1 MPFYPVLKLQPLT
14 PRIADGVNHPRY
26 PISISPADKI
36 NAATRVSINPVPS
49 DQDPNPDLDAFSAP
63 AAANSPVTPS
73 ASRRNFFALLSPST
87 SHSIFSATLLIM
99 LSTFLSA
106 VLGLVRTWYINRIFG
121 AGPTTDAYY
130 AAFQLPDMLSYF
142 LIGSV
147 ISITM
152 VTILNRYRAQEDE
165 AGADR
170 ALSIILNA
178 MAVVFTIGILLAE
191 IFAPLY
197 TRLAFH
203 GFDPQKAALCTSLTR
218 LLLPAQLFF
227 FLGGVIGSR
236 LLVRKIFLYTAI
248 TPLIYNLGII
258 LGAVF
263 FHQRFGIYSLV
274 IGVLGGVILG
284 PAALNLYGA
293 FRDGFRY
300 QPILNLRHPAFLE
313 WLRLTFP
320 LMIGVSLV
328 TADKW
333 ILSYFAS
340 NDTGGISLLT
350 VAKTLFTAPM
360 GFLGQAAGAASLPF
374 FSALFSQH
382 RLEDFATAVNR
393 SVSRVLA
400 ASFLLGAWMIALA
413 SPIVD
418 LFRGGSF
425 TATDAHATALYFTL
439 FTLSIAFWASQGI
452 YARSFYA
459 AGNTVTPAT
468 AGWIVTLISIPLYAL
483 LFRSVGLKGLAIAS
497 DIGIVIQTLTLAI
510 LLDRRKLVRLSGLE
524 GRELLNS
531 LLAAI
536 VSFAGAAAFV
546 HVIPLRHSH
555 TRDVAVI
562 ASATLVWAT
571 LSVVTLHLTGSKL
584 LAQILRRRQHS

>member
-1 MPFYPVLKLQPLT
+1 MEQAL
-14 PRIADGVNHPRY
+14 PR
-26 PISISPADKI
+26 S
-36 NAATRVSINPVPS
+36 VPTNEDS
-49 DQDPNPDLDAFSAP
+49 NPDPDALVASDTCITSAVPESVTTAAPRPSPFSIFR
-63 AAANSPVTPS
+63 PS
-73 ASRRNFFALLSPST
+73 A

-99 LSTFLSA
+99 LSSFLSA

-152 VTILNRYRAQEDE
+152 VTILNRYRAQGDE
-165 AGADR
+165 ASADR
-170 ALSIILNA
+170 PLSIILNA
-178 MAVVFTIGILLAE
+178 MAVIFTVGILLAE

-197 TRLAFH
+197 TRIAFR

-218 LLLPAQLFF
+218 VLLPAQLFF
-227 FLGGVIGSR
+227 FFGGVMGSR
-236 LLVRKIFLYTAI
+236 LLVRKIFIYAAI

-263 FHQRFGIYSLV
+263 LHQRFGVYSLT
-274 IGVLGGVILG
+274 IGVLAGVILG
-284 PAALNLYGA
+284 PAALTLYGA
-293 FRDGFRY
+293 LRDGFHY

-333 ILSYFAS
+333 ISSYFAS
-340 NDTGGISLLT
+340 NDAGGISLLT
-350 VAKTLFTAPM
+350 VARTLFTAPM
-360 GFLGQAAGAASLPF
+360 GILGQAAGAASLPF

-382 RLEDFATAVNR
+382 RLDDFATAVNR

-425 TATDAHATALYFTL
+425 TQSDAHATAIYFTL
-439 FTLSIAFWASQGI
+439 FTLSIAFWAAQGI
-452 YARSFYA
+452 YARAYYA
-459 AGNTVTPAT
+459 AGNTITPAT
-468 AGWIVTLISIPLYAL
+468 AGWIVTLVSIPIYAF
-483 LFRSVGLKGLAIAS
+483 LFHSVGLKGLAIAS
-497 DIGIVIQTLTLAI
+497 DIGIVIQTLTLAV
-510 LLDRRKLVRLSGLE
+510 LLHRRKLVRLSGLE
-524 GRELLNS
+524 GKELATA
-531 LLAAI
+531 LLAAVI
-536 VSFAGAAAFV
+536 SFAGAVTVV
-546 HVIPLRHSH
+546 HLLPAHHSH
-555 TRDVAVI
+555 LGDLTTI
-562 ASATLVWAT
+562 LATSIVWAT
-571 LSVVTLHLTGSKL
+571 LAAVTLHLTGSKL
-584 LAQILRRRQHS
+584 LHQLRSRMA

>member
-1 MPFYPVLKLQPLT
+1 
-14 PRIADGVNHPRY
+14 
-26 PISISPADKI
+26 
-36 NAATRVSINPVPS
+36 VSTNE
-49 DQDPNPDLDAFSAP
+49 DPNPDLEAIAAP
-63 AAANSPVTPS
+63 ASDSLKTPA
-73 ASRRNFFALLSPST
+73 ASRPNLLAFLRPST

-152 VTILNRYRAQEDE
+152 VTILNRYRAQGDE
-165 AGADR
+165 AGADH

-178 MAVVFTIGILLAE
+178 MAVVFTIGIVLAE
-191 IFAPLY
+191 ILAPIY
-197 TRLAFH
+197 TRIAFH

-274 IGVLGGVILG
+274 IGVLAGVILG

-293 FRDGFRY
+293 FRDGFHY

-333 ILSYFAS
+333 IASYFAS
-340 NDTGGISLLT
+340 NDAGGISLLT
-350 VAKTLFTAPM
+350 VARTLFTAPM

-382 RLEDFATAVNR
+382 RLTDFAAAVNR

-425 TATDAHATALYFTL
+425 TPADAHATALYFTL
-439 FTLSIAFWASQGI
+439 FTFSIAFWAAQGI

-459 AGNTVTPAT
+459 AGNTITPAT
-468 AGWIVTLISIPLYAL
+468 AGWIVTLISIPIYAL
-483 LFRSVGLKGLAIAS
+483 LFHSVGVKGLTIAS

-510 LLDRRKLVRLSGLE
+510 LLHRRRLVRLSGLE
-524 GRELLNS
+524 IKELAS
-531 LLAAI
+531 ALLAAL
-536 VSFAGAAAFV
+536 VSFIGATITV
-546 HVIPLRHSH
+546 RLIHTRHSH
-555 TRDVAVI
+555 IGDVITIVA
-562 ASATLVWAT
+562 ATLVWAG
-571 LSVVTLHLTGSKL
+571 LAVLTLHLTGSKL
-584 LAQILRRRQHS
+584 LTQLRSRIA